1 MSCLNGSDKKKF
13 LKLATWLSSL
23 WGINNGPGYQSSALK
38 EIKIVFLLRADWL
51 PLVET
56 MRAKKDRLGRSKCD
70 LRSHLWPKAAKFAIQ
85 FATHCFCIWPPGGK
99 FALFRK
105 FTIINVWS
113 MTLNLARKYYFWKI
127 MQKKCIKWALPKFTY
142 FNLPHVTF
150 AFDRQGANFLYWEKF
165 TIISD
170 SSFSRKSTAIKKDR
184 AKKTLNHFCCAVNID
199 FIITFF
205 GFNKISSSREKSK
218 LLLQKKKFKLTTPYC
233 MPNKATHILSV

>member
-127 MQKKCIKWALPKFTY
+127 MQKKCIKWIHVFQFATRYICIWPPGGKFP
-142 FNLPHVTF
+142 L
-150 AFDRQGANFLYWEKF
+150 L
-165 TIISD
+165 
-170 SSFSRKSTAIKKDR
+170 RKIYD
-184 AKKTLNHFCCAVNID
+184 
-199 FIITFF
+199 
-205 GFNKISSSREKSK
+205 
-218 LLLQKKKFKLTTPYC
+218 Y
-233 MPNKATHILSV
+233 